1 MSENPAVPRSSG
13 LPRLQLSRLHQPTL
27 DGVRGLAI
35 LLVLAHNLSP
45 LEAPS
50 GLLGRALEMGFDD
63 GWIGVQLFFVLSG
76 FLITGILLDTQGASN
91 HFRSFFA
98 RRALRIFPIY
108 YISLLAFLVV
118 LPATGALPHGFG
130 GNWLHQL
137 PLWLYYSNWTL
148 PYGLGGDALP
158 HFWSLAV
165 EEQFYLLWPFLLY
178 RRTPAQVVKLCL
190 GVAAA
195 SLLIRIGMLA
205 MHMQVEAI
213 YTFTV
218 CRMDALALGGAAA
231 AALRMPAWRDQL
243 VRAPLRLLLAA
254 LAVLLGCFVI
264 DHGFPRTGWHGQ
276 TLGYSALAIGF
287 ALLTLACS
295 CADLAGSRGPF
306 NALRFAPLRT
316 MGKYSYGVYIFHKP
330 FDLFIGLPWQASR
343 PDIVHSSLP
352 VALTYIAVGTLVSLL
367 AAMASYH
374 LIEKRF
380 LSLKSRF
387 VAA

>member
-1 MSENPAVPRSSG
+1 MSKTSPSASTSV
-13 LPRLQLSRLHQPTL
+13 LSRLHQPTL

-45 LEAPS
+45 LEAPTN
-50 GLLGRALEMGFDD
+50 LIGRALEMGFDD

-76 FLITGILLDTQGASN
+76 FLITGILLDTQQASN
-91 HFRSFFA
+91 YFKSFIV

-108 YISLLAFLVV
+108 YLTLIAFLIV
-118 LPATGALPHGFG
+118 LPAVGVLAHDFG
-130 GNWLHQL
+130 GSWQHQL

-148 PYGLGGDALP
+148 PYGLGGDAMP

-165 EEQFYLLWPFLLY
+165 EEQFYLVWPWIIY
-178 RRTPAQVVKLCL
+178 RLKPMQVIKLCV
-190 GVAAA
+190 GVAVA

-205 MHMQVEAI
+205 SQMQVEAI

-231 AALRMPAWRDQL
+231 AVLRIPAWREKLTQ
-243 VRAPLRLLLAA
+243 APLRVLLAGVV
-254 LAVLLGCFVI
+254 VLLGSFII
-264 DHGFPRTGWHGQ
+264 DHGYPRVGWHGQ
-276 TLGYSALAIGF
+276 TLGYSALALGF

-295 CADLAGSRGPF
+295 CADLSGARGLF
-306 NALRFAPLRT
+306 GAMRFSPLRT

-330 FDLFIGLPWQASR
+330 FDIFIGLPWLASR
-343 PDIVHSSLP
+343 PGISHSSLP
-352 VALTYIAVGTLVSLL
+352 VALGYIAVGTLGSLL
-367 AAMASYH
+367 MAMLSYH

-380 LSLKSRF
+380 LSLKTRF